1 LSAQRRILLRVGVA
15 AITCAVLTA
24 LVFPS
29 GLLPWKISAARNL
42 SRNSTYP
49 LGELPLRTHA
59 QSVGFYVGAAV
70 NMSPFRNEPQYTSTL
85 KQEFNVIVAENAFK
99 FDATHPA
106 PSSYNFN
113 DADALVNFAEANGM
127 KIRGHTLVWYNQLPS
142 WVTSCNC
149 TRDQAIQI
157 MSDHIHTL
165 VGRYRGRIW
174 AWDVVNEGID
184 DSTGGLRT
192 NSFWYQ
198 KIGPDYIDMA
208 FRFAREAD
216 PNALLYYND
225 YSIEGTGTKSN
236 AVYNLMNTLKS
247 NGAPI
252 DAVGWQGHFVNPFRV
267 SQAHHVNAQ
276 RLAALG
282 LQVSITELDVRI
294 QSPTTPDKLNQQALA
309 YRDLIDLSL
318 SEPNINALVMWG
330 FTDKYS
336 WIPGAFAGY
345 GDALIFDTSYQ
356 PKPSYNALLDGLKA
370 AASLDN
376 PRFYVRQ
383 QYLDFLGR
391 EPDPSG
397 LVFWTNEI
405 TSCGPNQTCLELKRI
420 NVSAAYFLSI
430 EFQQT
435 GYLVERMYKA
445 AYGDASGGSTLN
457 GTHSLPV
464 PIVRF
469 NEFLPDTQKI
479 GQGVV
484 VGQTGWETVLE
495 NNKQAFAS
503 EFTQRSR
510 FADSFA
516 PSLTPPQFVDTL
528 FLKAGVTPSV
538 TERNDAINEFGTA
551 TNTSDLAARARAL
564 RRVAESPTL
573 ATNEFNRAFVLMQY
587 FGYLRRDP
595 NGGQDT
601 DYTGY
606 DFWLTKL
613 NQFNGNF
620 VSAEMVKAFITSAEY
635 RQRFGP

>member
-1 LSAQRRILLRVGVA
+1 MKTQTTFLSLSCALRYRARSSIISEPVKWIRQCDNKRVNSESKRRLELSPPRRILWRVGVL
-15 AITCAVLTA
+15 AITGAVLTA

-29 GLLPWKISAARNL
+29 GLWPRKISASTNL
-42 SRNSTYP
+42 SRHSAYP
-49 LGELPLRTHA
+49 LGDMPLRTDA

-70 NMSPFRNEPQYTSTL
+70 NMSPFRNELQYINTL

-106 PSSYNFN
+106 QNTYNFN
-113 DADALVNFAEANGM
+113 DTDALVNFAEANGM
-127 KIRGHTLVWYNQLPS
+127 KIRGHTLVWHSQLPS

-149 TRDQAIQI
+149 SRDQAIQI

-236 AVYNLMNTLKS
+236 AVYNLMNTLKN
-247 NGAPI
+247 NGVPV
-252 DAVGWQGHFVNPFRV
+252 DAVGWQCHFVNPFRV
-267 SQAHHVNAQ
+267 GPAHHANAQ

-294 QSPTTPDKLNQQALA
+294 QSPTTTDKLNQQALA
-309 YRDLIDLSL
+309 YRDLIDLSV
-318 SEPNINALVMWG
+318 SEPNALVMWG

-370 AASLDN
+370 AASLNN
-376 PRFYVRQ
+376 PRFFVRQ

-397 LVFWTNEI
+397 LVFWTNET
-405 TSCGPNQTCLELKRI
+405 TSCGTNQTCVELKRI

-445 AYGDASGGSTLN
+445 AYGDASGGSTFN

-464 PIVRF
+464 PPVRF

-484 VGQTGWETVLE
+484 VGQAGWEMLLE

-510 FADSFA
+510 FAAHGLRFISRSVRPA
-516 PSLTPPQFVDTL
+516 CNRTSSKPLGSRRHSGGLNGSPQ
-528 FLKAGVTPSV
+528 
-538 TERNDAINEFGTA
+538 
-551 TNTSDLAARARAL
+551 
-564 RRVAESPTL
+564 
-573 ATNEFNRAFVLMQY
+573 
-587 FGYLRRDP
+587 
-595 NGGQDT
+595 
-601 DYTGY
+601 
-606 DFWLTKL
+606 
-613 NQFNGNF
+613 
-620 VSAEMVKAFITSAEY
+620 
-635 RQRFGP
+635 